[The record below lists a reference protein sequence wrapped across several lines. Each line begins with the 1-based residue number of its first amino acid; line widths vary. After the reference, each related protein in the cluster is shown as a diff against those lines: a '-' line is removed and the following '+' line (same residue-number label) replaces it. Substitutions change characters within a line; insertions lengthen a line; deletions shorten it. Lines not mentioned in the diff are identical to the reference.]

1 MVSEYWFAGTTRAYW
16 WWTALLMGAYLG
28 TIVLGALYGRSID
41 SLQMRAAFVLLP
53 VLPVSGYVWL
63 EYRRILATDELRQRV
78 ELEAATLALAIGVP
92 VLLAFGL
99 LDDADVL
106 EMDALLSTPLLLA
119 VYLCAQ
125 WWAHRRYQ

>member
-1 MVSEYWFAGTTRAYW
+1 MVSDYWFAGTTRAYW
-16 WWTALLMGAYLG
+16 WWTALLMAAYVG

-41 SLQMRAAFVLLP
+41 SLVLRSAFVLLP

-92 VLLAFGL
+92 VLLTFGL
-99 LDDADVL
+99 LDDADIL
-106 EMDALLSTPLLLA
+106 EVGALLSTPLLLT
-119 VYLCAQ
+119 VYICAQ

>member
-1 MVSEYWFAGTTRAYW
+1 MVSEYWFAGTTRTYW
-16 WWTALLMGAYLG
+16 WWTALLMGAYVG
-28 TIVLGALYGRSID
+28 TIVLGALYGRNID
-41 SLQMRAAFVLLP
+41 SLGMRAAFVLLP

-99 LDDADVL
+99 LDDADIL
-106 EMDALLSTPLLLA
+106 EMDALLSTPLLLT
-119 VYLCAQ
+119 VYICAQ

>member
-1 MVSEYWFAGTTRAYW
+1 MVSDYWFAGTTRAYW
-16 WWTALLMGAYLG
+16 LWTTLLMVSYVG
-28 TIVLGALYGRSID
+28 TVVLGALYGKSID
-41 SLQMRAAFVLLP
+41 SLPARAAFVLLP

-99 LDDADVL
+99 LDDSDIL
-106 EMDALLSTPLLLA
+106 EVDALLSTPLLLT
-119 VYLCAQ
+119 VYICAQ